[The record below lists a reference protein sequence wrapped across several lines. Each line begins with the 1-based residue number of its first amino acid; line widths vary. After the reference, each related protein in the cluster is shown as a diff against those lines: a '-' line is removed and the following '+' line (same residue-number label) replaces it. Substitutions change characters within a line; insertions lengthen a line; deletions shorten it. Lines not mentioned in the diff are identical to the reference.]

1 MNKIPFV
8 GHLAILVT
16 KSGNTDIPVA
26 GGHVFGYCLTDAD
39 LDALDALKSDDTTTF
54 KRQDG
59 SEGKRQSF
67 GVVSVELEQCDDM
80 DGIPVYRFAS
90 TPTRALD
97 KAAARFFG

>member
-8 GHLAILVT
+8 GHLSILST

-39 LDALDALKSDDTTTF
+39 VAALDALKSGDVTTF

-59 SEGKRQSF
+59 TDGKCQSF
-67 GVVSVELEQCDDM
+67 GIVSVELEQCDDM

-90 TPTRALD
+90 KPTRAVD
-97 KAAARFFG
+97 KSAAHFFG